1 MPQKLLYQHHITVYH
16 KSEQKTNTFILMNLY
31 VLTNINQMRYG
42 PFYAYYF
49 CLVNCTTKRNLAG
62 LTPVCMGGDLWP

>member
-1 MPQKLLYQHHITVYH
+1 MHH
-16 KSEQKTNTFILMNLY
+16 KSDRLNLNRQKTNTFILMNLY
-31 VLTNINQMRYG
+31 SFDKYKLTRITKMHYG